1 MSTNPGAVDNK
12 GAVVEKKPTKAKAT
26 KANNKAEADGDGA
39 AAAKIPRPQ
48 SAFVRA
54 LTVCRCSHPTC
65 LTCAPSYFAG
75 LADAV
80 LRLPSPCDEG

>member
-1 MSTNPGAVDNK
+1 MSTNPGAVDK
-12 GAVVEKKPTKAKAT
+12 GAVVAKKPTKAK
-26 KANNKAEADGDGA
+26 NKADGDGA

-54 LTVCRCSHPTC
+54 LSVCRCSYPDLRTFV
-65 LTCAPSYFAG
+65 LAG

-80 LRLPSPCDEG
+80 LRLASPCDEG